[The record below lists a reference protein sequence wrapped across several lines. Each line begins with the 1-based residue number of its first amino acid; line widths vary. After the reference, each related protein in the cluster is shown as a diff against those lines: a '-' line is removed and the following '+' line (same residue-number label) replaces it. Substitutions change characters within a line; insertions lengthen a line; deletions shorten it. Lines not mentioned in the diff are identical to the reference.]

1 MSINLS
7 EPETELKPIDN
18 PDDQPGEGVGLNDEK
33 PHNKVPDPGCP
44 ATKITFWDK
53 VWDGTKHV
61 LYGAGIAG
69 GALLAVKMGWLS
81 IPEAVAAFAV
91 IEGGRKVAKDT
102 LKNNG
107 KDYADVLDKLLML
120 ILELVK
126 LWRENKSK
134 KK

>member
-1 MSINLS
+1 MSIDLS
-7 EPETELKPIDN
+7 EPSGPIEPIKPKPGKLTLPY
-18 PDDQPGEGVGLNDEK
+18 PD
-33 PHNKVPDPGCP
+33 KVPIPGCP

-69 GALLAVKMGWLS
+69 GSLLAVKMGWLS

-107 KDYADVLDKLLML
+107 KDYADILDKLLML

>member
-7 EPETELKPIDN
+7 EPSGPMEPIPQKPKKLTL
-18 PDDQPGEGVGLNDEK
+18 PYP
-33 PHNKVPDPGCP
+33 NKVDVPGCP
-44 ATKITFWDK
+44 ATKLTFWDK